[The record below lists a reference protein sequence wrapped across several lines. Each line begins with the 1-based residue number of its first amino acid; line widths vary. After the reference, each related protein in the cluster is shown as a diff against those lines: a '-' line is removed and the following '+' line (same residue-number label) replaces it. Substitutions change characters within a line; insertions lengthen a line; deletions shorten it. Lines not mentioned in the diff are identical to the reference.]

1 MDQIFFHPKLV
12 HLPIALA
19 VLMPLLSGGVLLG
32 MWRGWFD
39 RRVWVLVISLQAV
52 LVGSGVLAMNTGER
66 EEERVEEVVAERHIE
81 AHEEAAEVFVWASAA
96 LLVLMAGPLVLKE
109 GRARQAV
116 SLGAFLGTWVV
127 FGLGFRAGEA
137 GGKLVY
143 EYGAAQ
149 VYVTGGDGASP
160 VAGGDEAEDGDGDSD
175 DD

>member
-1 MDQIFFHPKLV
+1 MDQLIFHPKVV

-19 VLMPLLSGGVLLG
+19 VLMPLISGGVLLG
-32 MWRGWFD
+32 WSRGWFD
-39 RRVWVLVISLQAV
+39 RRVWVLVFSLQAV
-52 LVGSGVLAMNTGER
+52 LVGSGVLAMNTGEH

-81 AHEEAAEVFVWASAA
+81 AHAEAAEVFVWASAA
-96 LLVLMAGPLVLKE
+96 LLFLMVGPLVLKE

-116 SLGAFLGTWVV
+116 SLGAFLGTMVV
-127 FGLGFRAGEA
+127 FGLGFKAGEA

-149 VYVTGGDGASP
+149 VYVTGGDG
-160 VAGGDEAEDGDGDSD
+160 VDQIVEGEAAEDGDSD